1 MLISPGEGEENPPGG
16 QPTVSTAKQGVV
28 GGVEEVEERGGLDD
42 EGEGEMDGVSST
54 TTAKL
59 LQEVI

>member
-16 QPTVSTAKQGVV
+16 QPTVSTAKQGV
-28 GGVEEVEERGGLDD
+28 GGGVEERGGLDD
-42 EGEGEMDGVSST
+42 EGEGEKDGVSST